1 MANSQYLI
9 PRVEAVRTL
18 AKSPASLSLRFAGG
32 EAGWVDL
39 SEVILGKPALT
50 KLRDVETI

>member
-32 EAGWVDL
+32 EAGRVDL
-39 SEVILGKPALT
+39 SEVIRGKRALT